1 MKGVKKMEDVFIS
14 DEQIEK
20 MEKAKVLLSEILD
33 MKNKIMTCLGNESA
47 EKAIQGA
54 IDWKTKSGYRFL
66 TYIKNG
72 EKLLALIDTEN
83 NSSIVFKVEKI
94 VGGTNPENFHPERM
108 FVGRP
113 VKGC

>member
-1 MKGVKKMEDVFIS
+1 MGNIDTLEIKIIS

-20 MEKAKVLLSEILD
+20 MEKAKELLSEILD
-33 MKNKIMTCLGNESA
+33 MKEKIVSCFGNESA
-47 EKAIQGA
+47 ERAIQGA

-66 TYIKNG
+66 TYIKDG

-83 NSSIVFKVEKI
+83 NSSIVFKVEKV
-94 VGGTNPENFHPERM
+94 VGGTNMENFHPERM